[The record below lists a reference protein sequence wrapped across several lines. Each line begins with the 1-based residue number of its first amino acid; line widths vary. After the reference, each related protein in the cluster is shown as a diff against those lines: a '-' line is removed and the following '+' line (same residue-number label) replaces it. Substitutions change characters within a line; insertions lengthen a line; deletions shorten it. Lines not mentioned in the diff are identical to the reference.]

1 MIEEVDIVV
10 VGAGAVGLAVA
21 RALAMR
27 GREVL
32 VIEAAETFGTGI
44 SSRHSEVIHA
54 GIYYLKDTLKARFCV
69 RGRDL
74 LYAFC
79 ERFHVPHRRCG
90 KMIVATSEDQL
101 DELSAIRAAA
111 ADNGVALEWLEPDQ
125 AREQEPEVV
134 CSAAL
139 FSPNTGI
146 IDSHAYMLALIGD
159 AERHG
164 AKIVCRSR
172 LAAAW
177 PESNS
182 ILLAINDDE
191 RPTIRARM
199 LVNCAGLNAA
209 DVASAIEGFP
219 KETIPRLRFAR
230 GHYFSMTGK
239 PPFRHLIYPIPEPGG
254 LGVHLTLDLAGR
266 ARFGPDVEWV
276 EQLDYSV
283 SIERAQRFYAAVRRF
298 WPKLA
303 DGQLVPAYAGIRP
316 KLSGPG
322 EPPADFRIDG
332 PSVHGI
338 SSVIHLFGIESPGL
352 TASLAIGEHVAEL
365 AHAYR

>member
-1 MIEEVDIVV
+1 MIEHVDTVV
-10 VGAGAVGLAVA
+10 VGAGVVGLAVA

-27 GREVL
+27 GRDVL

-54 GIYYLKDTLKARFCV
+54 GIYYPKGSLKAQFCV
-69 RGRDL
+69 RGREL

-79 ERFHVPHRRCG
+79 ERFQVPHRRCG
-90 KMIVATSEDQL
+90 KLIVATSDDQL
-101 DELSAIRAAA
+101 DELEAIRAAA
-111 ADNGVALEWLEPDQ
+111 ADNGVALDWFDADQ
-125 AREQEPEVV
+125 AREREPEIV
-134 CSAAL
+134 CTAAL
-139 FSPNTGI
+139 FSPHTGI
-146 IDSHAYMLALIGD
+146 LDSHAYMLALIGD

-164 AKIVCRSR
+164 ANIVYRSR

-191 RPTIRARM
+191 RPTIRARL

-209 DVASAIEGFP
+209 DVASTIEGFP
-219 KETIPRLRFAR
+219 KESIPRIRFAR
-230 GHYFSMTGK
+230 GHYFSLTGT

-254 LGVHLTLDLAGR
+254 LGVHLTLDLSGR
-266 ARFGPDVEWV
+266 ARFGPDVEWI
-276 EQLDYSV
+276 ERFDYGV
-283 SIERAQRFYAAVRRF
+283 SIERAQRFYSAVRRF
-298 WPKLA
+298 WPALA
-303 DGQLVPAYAGIRP
+303 DGQLVPAYVGIRP

-332 PSVHGI
+332 PNVHGV

-352 TASLAIGEHVAEL
+352 TSSLAIAEHVAEL